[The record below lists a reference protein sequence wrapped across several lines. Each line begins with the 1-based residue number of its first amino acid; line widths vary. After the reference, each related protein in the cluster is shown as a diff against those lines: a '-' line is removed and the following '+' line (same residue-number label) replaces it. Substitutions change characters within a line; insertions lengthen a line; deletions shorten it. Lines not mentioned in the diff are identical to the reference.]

1 MQKTRKINAEN
12 ASIKRNPTMRK
23 PFVPEKPAVTLRPS
37 QEYWQEL
44 FILAAIDLRSMPGE
58 ALALI
63 HREFTKRFPEGLEK
77 YLTQRPHLFAA
88 PDNNGESGQAKA

>member
-1 MQKTRKINAEN
+1 
-12 ASIKRNPTMRK
+12 MRK

-44 FILAAIDLRSMPGE
+44 FILASIDLRSMPGE

-77 YLTQRPHLFAA
+77 YLTQHPDLFTA
-88 PDNNGESGQAKA
+88 PDNEEESGQAKA